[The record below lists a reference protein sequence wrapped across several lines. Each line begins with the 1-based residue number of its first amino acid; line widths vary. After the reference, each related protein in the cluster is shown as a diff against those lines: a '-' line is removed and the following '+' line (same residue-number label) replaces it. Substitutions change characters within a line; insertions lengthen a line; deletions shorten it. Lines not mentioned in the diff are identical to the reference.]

1 MANTNK
7 KTVYTRIQ
15 NKHDLEVNWMRA
27 TGFIPLDGELV
38 YYDKEVDNQGNT
50 LTIALNGE
58 TVPAVPSSID
68 STKRSEPIP
77 YARYKVGDGH
87 TNINDLDFFD
97 KTISGTVTKE
107 IGGISKNKVYTDATV
122 ADVLSD
128 LLFPYVAPTF
138 SSISTTEAAGT
149 FEYGTTKTISKVTP
163 KFTLGSKPITS
174 IKIGTTSGGSDLYS
188 GTTAANN
195 TAITLTNSKTFDGNT
210 GGTIYCTI
218 SDGTTPLTKS
228 ATVSYT
234 YYNYTAVTSS
244 TTAPT
249 TASATNNNGTSA
261 EATITTT
268 DNTYI
273 WFLMPNQNKKQI
285 QQYAMN
291 QWNNMNTTYAGTV
304 TFTTSTSKQVTY
316 YAYRTDA
323 MTAATEK
330 YRIN

>member
-50 LTIALNGE
+50 LTITLNGE
-58 TVPAVPSSID
+58 TVAAVPSSID
-68 STKRSEPIP
+68 STKRSKPIP

-87 TNINDLDFFD
+87 TNINDLAFFD

-128 LLFPYVAPTF
+128 LLFPYVAPSDF
-138 SSISTTEAAGT
+138 SIATTASAGT
-149 FEYGTTKTISKVTP
+149 YEYGTTRTISTVTP

-174 IKIGTTSGGSDLYS
+174 ITVTDGTNTLYS
-188 GTTAANN
+188 GSTATNN
-195 TAITLTNSKTFDGNT
+195 TAITLTTSKTFDGNT

-218 SDGTTPLTKS
+218 SDGTTTLPAAEAK
-228 ATVSYT
+228 VSYT
-234 YYNYTAVTSS
+234 YYTYSKLTTNTSPDTS
-244 TTAPT
+244 G
-249 TASATNNNGTSA
+249 ATKQNTSNA
-261 EATITTT
+261 
-268 DNTYI
+268 DNTYSYSEGQYL
-273 WFLMPNQNKKQI
+273 WLYSTSSGKKI
-285 QQYAMN
+285 QTYVAGS
-291 QWNNMNTTYAGTV
+291 WADVNTTRSDAITLTLVSGATA
-304 TFTTSTSKQVTY
+304 TY
-316 YAYRTDA
+316 YAYRTDKF
-323 MTAATEK
+323 TAAGSAR
-330 YRIN
+330 YRLA